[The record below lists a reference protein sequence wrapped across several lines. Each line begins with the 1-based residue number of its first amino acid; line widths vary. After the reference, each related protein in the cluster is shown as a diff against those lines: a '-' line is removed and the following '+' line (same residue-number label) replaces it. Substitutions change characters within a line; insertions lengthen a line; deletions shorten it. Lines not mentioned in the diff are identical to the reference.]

1 MVTDPLELESR
12 KQIFEII
19 RLNPG
24 LHYRELERKSGFI
37 SGTLEYHLNYLKHKD
52 LIMSTTEKGFT
63 RYYLK
68 EARLSTQDKRVISFL
83 RQELPR
89 GIILYI
95 IMNEDLS
102 QKNIAEHFSVTRATM
117 SYHLKRMEQKQ
128 LVKCEKTGRMKKY
141 FILNP
146 DRVVELLIIYK
157 PSFVDVLVDSIL
169 NYWYLKNE

>member
-12 KQIFEII
+12 KKIYEII

-37 SGTLEYHLNYLKHKD
+37 SGTLEYHLYYLEHKD

-68 EARLSTQDKRVISFL
+68 DARLSTQDKRIISFL

-95 IMNEDLS
+95 IMNEDS
-102 QKNIAEHFSVTRATM
+102 NQEDIAEHFSVTRATM
-117 SYHLKRMEQKQ
+117 SYHLNRMEQNQILKS
-128 LVKCEKTGRMKKY
+128 EKAGRMKKY
-141 FILNP
+141 IILNP

-157 PSFVDVLVDSIL
+157 PSFVDVLVDSFL
-169 NYWYLKNE
+169 KYWYSKNR